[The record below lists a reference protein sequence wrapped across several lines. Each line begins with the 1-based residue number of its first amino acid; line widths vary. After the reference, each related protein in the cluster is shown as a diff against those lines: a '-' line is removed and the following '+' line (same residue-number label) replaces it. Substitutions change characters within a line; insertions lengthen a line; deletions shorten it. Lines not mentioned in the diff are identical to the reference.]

1 VHRRLAIEDDQVLAD
16 AEGAG
21 VSVVGAAAVAAGEV
35 VAAVVVAGAVAAA
48 AVVVEAGAREEV
60 GHLS

>member
-48 AVVVEAGAREEV
+48 VVVEAGAREEV